1 MSPFVSPST
10 PSASS
15 PSKVRV
21 SWEPYAGANEWDKH
35 MHVIERL
42 ADEIGLPVTEIKP
55 LYDDIFM
62 HMRDTASIFDY
73 LPILVSK
80 RVKHLLKH

>member
-1 MSPFVSPST
+1 M
-10 PSASS
+10 
-15 PSKVRV
+15 R
-21 SWEPYAGANEWDKH
+21 
-35 MHVIERL
+35 MIERL

-62 HMRDTASIFDY
+62 HMRDAARIYDY

-80 RVKHLLKH
+80 RVKDLLKH